1 MVNPSEQ
8 KSARSKMVDEIYNH
22 AEEKMKK
29 AIENLRYELNKI
41 RTGKASASILDGV
54 KVNYYGSVVP
64 LKQAASISVPEI
76 RLITVQPW
84 DKSMINEIEKAILKS
99 DIGLSPVNDGHIIRL
114 PIPPLTEER
123 RLELVKQTK
132 RLGEEIKISVRN
144 SRREA
149 NEGFKKEEK
158 DGNISEDDSY
168 RFQENIQELT
178 DEYVKKVDEIL
189 KVKDQEIMEV

>member
-1 MVNPSEQ
+1 
-8 KSARSKMVDEIYNH
+8 MVDEIYNH

-54 KVNYYGSVVP
+54 KVNYYGSIVP

-84 DKSMINEIEKAILKS
+84 DKSMINEVEKAILKS
-99 DIGLSPVNDGHIIRL
+99 DIGLTPINDGHIIRL

-132 RLGEEIKISVRN
+132 RLGEEVKVSVRN

-149 NEGFKKEEK
+149 NERLKKEEK

-168 RFQENIQELT
+168 RSQENIQQLT
-178 DEYVKKVDEIL
+178 DEYIRKVDEIL
-189 KVKDQEIMEV
+189 KVKEQEIMEV